1 MTDEELDLA
10 LLLIQDRFSALN
22 LLYIRKVAEQ
32 IRLIGE
38 LGQSNVNRLMIL
50 ANVTSDVQE
59 IERELMTATSST
71 KQEIQAIFQRAMND
85 TYTDPRFTRA
95 FQSGLVIP
103 PRQRM
108 DLMRYVQ
115 AFAMQTG
122 LTMENLANTTAISRS
137 YRDVVDSAILATS
150 FGLTSYTQ
158 ATRDTVRR
166 LGYSGLQ
173 VQYESGYHRR
183 LDTAVRQ
190 NILDATREVSQ
201 HCADEVGKALEY
213 NAVELSAH
221 LHSAPDHEPLQG
233 RVFLKSEYDKL
244 QSGQWA
250 FDVNKRVHM
259 PIKRKIGIWNC
270 KHFAMPFSTEFST
283 PVYTEAQLRQFEADN
298 QRGCEIDGKHRTIY
312 EADQMMR
319 KLETE
324 VRRWKDTAV
333 AAQTV
338 GDDTLRRQCQQ
349 HINSLVAKYG
359 QISAASKLP
368 QQKDRMTVQG
378 FKMVKLKKSA

>member
-10 LLLIQDRFSALN
+10 FARIQDRFSDLN

-38 LGQSNVNRLMIL
+38 LGQSNINRLMIL

-103 PRQRM
+103 PRQRV

-115 AFAMQTG
+115 AFAIQTG
-122 LTMENLANTTAISRS
+122 LTMENLANTTAISQS
-137 YRDVVDSAILATS
+137 YRDAVDSAILATS
-150 FGLTSYTQ
+150 FGLTSYTA

-173 VQYESGYHRR
+173 VQYASGYHRR

-190 NILDATREVSQ
+190 NVLDATREVSQ
-201 HCADEVGKALEY
+201 HCAEEVGKALEY

-221 LHSAPDHEPLQG
+221 MHSAPDHEPLQG
-233 RVFLKSEYDKL
+233 RVFLKTEYDKL

-250 FDVNKRVHM
+250 FDVNKRVHP

-270 KHFAMPFSTEFST
+270 KHFAMPFSTVFST

-324 VRRWKDTAV
+324 VRRWKDVAV

-338 GDDTLRRQCQQ
+338 GDDALRRQCQQ

-359 QISAASKLP
+359 QISAVSKLP